1 MHFPSPPLPTHHLF
15 TRSAVV
21 NVYLCVLLCTLDYVL
36 FENRVVF
43 ISVFMMSS
51 AVSNNRKPEEN
62 FKNGKRKEDALAHRP
77 CL

>member
-1 MHFPSPPLPTHHLF
+1 MVIPLHQNYLLAPLSPP
-15 TRSAVV
+15 
-21 NVYLCVLLCTLDYVL
+21 LDYVL
-36 FENRVVF
+36 FDNRVVF
-43 ISVFMMSS
+43 ISIFMMSS